1 MKKFNQVMTLSVAT
15 MLLLNPASVF
25 AMTKNETIYST
36 LNYNGVIKKTTI
48 NTRLSDLEKGSVVD
62 YTKLDD
68 IKNIN
73 GREKF
78 SLDSGTITWKST
90 GKDIFY
96 QGKVTEELP
105 IKVTAKYYLNGEEVN
120 PKKIKG
126 KSGDV
131 KIVYSFT
138 NESYDKSSGMYTPFV
153 VTTTSIINSDN
164 NTDIDI
170 DISNGKVVNTGIKNI
185 VTGISAPGL
194 YDSVGLNELKDMDK
208 VTITYN
214 TTKFSMN
221 EVYFVIT
228 PKLLSEVDVNT
239 LSKVDSLNSSLNT
252 LQNGMNE
259 LQNGSSTL
267 NDGAKKIENGTKS
280 LNDGLKSATNGMQE
294 VNSGASELNSKVTSI
309 NSLVNALVDIMTNGN
324 STYSEVIERVNYE
337 KQVINSY
344 DATILP
350 KIEQLQTLYLG
361 NVQAINTLKN
371 TNESISQVYNQYSL
385 GNFKLDSTDTRSLPI
400 LSEYFTNLLTSQG
413 MSNEEIKSTITN
425 LTTVKKTYEG
435 NLQLITLLEGNNQA
449 LLTSKD
455 LIGIVSSKLSELNDG
470 TNKLSNGTKQIN
482 DGLTKLYS
490 GSNELLS
497 GTTNLSNGTN
507 TLNEGIIKIN
517 NEGISKLTEYG
528 NKAVTYKNKVKTLTN
543 LSKNYKGFAS
553 DNSDSTLFIYKISK

>member
-15 MLLLNPASVF
+15 MLLLNPASVL

-36 LNYNGVIKKTTI
+36 LNYNGVVKKTTI
-48 NTRLSDLEKGSVVD
+48 NTRLSDLEKGSIVD

-78 SLDSGTITWKST
+78 SLDSGTLTWKST

-170 DISNGKVVNTGIKNI
+170 SSGKVVNTGTKNI

-194 YDSVGLNELKDMDK
+194 YDSVGLSELKDMDK

-228 PKLLSEVDVNT
+228 PKLLSEVDVNM

-280 LNDGLKSATNGMQE
+280 LNDGLKSASVGMEQ

-324 STYSEVIERVNYE
+324 STDPEVIERVNYE

-350 KIEQLQTLYLG
+350 KLEQLQTLYLG
-361 NVQAINTLKN
+361 NVQAINTLKA

-385 GNFKLDSTDTRSLPI
+385 GNFKLDSTDTRDLPI
-400 LSEYFTNLLTSQG
+400 LSEYFTNLLMSQG
-413 MSNEEIKSTITN
+413 MSSEEIKSTITN

-455 LIGIVSSKLSELNDG
+455 LIGTVSSKLSELNDG
-470 TNKLSNGTKQIN
+470 TNKLSSGTKQIN

-497 GTTNLSNGTN
+497 GTTSLSNGTN

-517 NEGISKLTEYG
+517 SEGISKLTEYG

>member
-25 AMTKNETIYST
+25 AMTKNETVYST
-36 LNYNGVIKKTTI
+36 LNYNGVIEKTTI
-48 NTRLSDLEKGSVVD
+48 NTRLSDLEKGSIVD

-78 SLDSGTITWKST
+78 SLDSGTLTWKST

-96 QGKVTEELP
+96 QGKITEELP

-126 KSGDV
+126 KSGNV

-170 DISNGKVVNTGIKNI
+170 SNGKVVNTGTKNI

-228 PKLLSEVDVNT
+228 PKLLSEVDVNM

-252 LQNGMNE
+252 LQTGMNE

-267 NDGAKKIENGTKS
+267 NDGAKKIENGTKG

-324 STYSEVIERVNYE
+324 STDSEVIERVNYE
-337 KQVINSY
+337 KQVINNY

-350 KIEQLQTLYLG
+350 KIEKLQTLYLG

-371 TNESISQVYNQYSL
+371 TNESISQIYNGYSL

-455 LIGIVSSKLSELNDG
+455 LIGTVSSKLSELNEG

>member
-48 NTRLSDLEKGSVVD
+48 NTRLSDLEKGSIVD

-78 SLDSGTITWKST
+78 SLDSGTLTWKST

-138 NESYDKSSGMYTPFV
+138 NASYDKSSGMYTPFV

-170 DISNGKVVNTGIKNI
+170 SNGKVVNTGTKNI

-194 YDSVGLNELKDMDK
+194 YDSVGLSELKDMDK

-221 EVYFVIT
+221 EVYFIIT
-228 PKLLSEVDVNT
+228 PKLLSEVDVNM

-267 NDGAKKIENGTKS
+267 NDGAKKIEQGTKS

-324 STYSEVIERVNYE
+324 STDSGVIERVNYE

-350 KIEQLQTLYLG
+350 KLEQLQTLYLG
-361 NVQAINTLKN
+361 NVQAINTLKT
-371 TNESISQVYNQYSL
+371 TNESISEVYNGYSL
-385 GNFKLDSTDTRSLPI
+385 GNFKLDSTDTRNLPI
-400 LSEYFTNLLTSQG
+400 LSEYFTNLLMSQG
-413 MSNEEIKSTITN
+413 MSSEEIKSTITN

-455 LIGIVSSKLSELNDG
+455 LIGTVSSKLSELNDG

-482 DGLTKLYS
+482 DGISKLYS

>member
-36 LNYNGVIKKTTI
+36 LNYNGVIEKTTI

-78 SLDSGTITWKST
+78 SIDSGTLTWKST

-126 KSGDV
+126 KSGNV

-170 DISNGKVVNTGIKNI
+170 SNGKVVNTGTKNI

-228 PKLLSEVDVNT
+228 PKLLSEVDVNM

-324 STYSEVIERVNYE
+324 STDSEVIERVNYE

-344 DATILP
+344 DVTILP

-385 GNFKLDSTDTRSLPI
+385 GNFKLDSTDKRSLPI
-400 LSEYFTNLLTSQG
+400 LSEYFTNILTSQG
-413 MSNEEIKSTITN
+413 MSSEEIKSTITN

-455 LIGIVSSKLSELNDG
+455 LIGTVSSKLSELNEG

-528 NKAVTYKNKVKTLTN
+528 NKAVIYKNKVKTLTN

>member
-36 LNYNGVIKKTTI
+36 LNYNGVIEKTTI

-78 SLDSGTITWKST
+78 SIDSGTLTWKST

-170 DISNGKVVNTGIKNI
+170 SNGKVVNTGTKNI

-252 LQNGMNE
+252 LQTGMNE

-324 STYSEVIERVNYE
+324 STDSEVIERVNYE

-371 TNESISQVYNQYSL
+371 TNESISQIYNGYSL
-385 GNFKLDSTDTRSLPI
+385 GNFKLDSTDTRFLPI
-400 LSEYFTNLLTSQG
+400 LSEYFTNILTSQG

-455 LIGIVSSKLSELNDG
+455 LIGIVSSKLSELNEG

-528 NKAVTYKNKVKTLTN
+528 NKAVIYKNKVKTLTN

>member
-25 AMTKNETIYST
+25 AMTKNETVYSI

-78 SLDSGTITWKST
+78 SLDSGTLTWKST

-105 IKVTAKYYLNGEEVN
+105 IKVAAKYYLNGEEVN

-170 DISNGKVVNTGIKNI
+170 SNGKVVNTGTKNI

-228 PKLLSEVDVNT
+228 PKLLSEVDVNM

-252 LQNGMNE
+252 LQTGMNE

-280 LNDGLKSATNGMQE
+280 LNDGLKSASVGMQE

-324 STYSEVIERVNYE
+324 STDSEVIERVNYE

-350 KIEQLQTLYLG
+350 KLEQLQTLYLG

-385 GNFKLDSTDTRSLPI
+385 GNFKLDSTDTRALPI

-455 LIGIVSSKLSELNDG
+455 LIETVSSKLSELNEG

>member
-25 AMTKNETIYST
+25 AMTKNETVYST

-48 NTRLSDLEKGSVVD
+48 NTRLSDLEKGSIVD

-78 SLDSGTITWKST
+78 SLDSGTLTWKST

-105 IKVTAKYYLNGEEVN
+105 IKVSAKYYLNGEEVN

-170 DISNGKVVNTGIKNI
+170 SNGKVVNTGTKNI

-194 YDSVGLNELKDMDK
+194 YESVGLSELKDMDK

-221 EVYFVIT
+221 EVYFIIT
-228 PKLLSEVDVNT
+228 PKLLSEVDVNM

-252 LQNGMNE
+252 LQTGMNE

-267 NDGAKKIENGTKS
+267 NDGAKKIEQGTKS

-324 STYSEVIERVNYE
+324 STDSGVIERVNYE

-350 KIEQLQTLYLG
+350 KLEKLQTLYLS
-361 NVQAINTLKN
+361 NVQAINTLKT
-371 TNESISQVYNQYSL
+371 TNESISQVYNGYSL
-385 GNFKLDSTDTRSLPI
+385 GNFKLDSTDTRALPI

-413 MSNEEIKSTITN
+413 MSSEEIKSTITN

-455 LIGIVSSKLSELNDG
+455 LIGTVSSKLSELNEG

-482 DGLTKLYS
+482 DGISKLYS

-497 GTTNLSNGTN
+497 GTANLSNGTN

>member
-25 AMTKNETIYST
+25 AMTKNETVYST
-36 LNYNGVIKKTTI
+36 LNYNGVIEKTTI
-48 NTRLSDLEKGSVVD
+48 NTRLSDLEKGSIVD

-78 SLDSGTITWKST
+78 SLDSGTLTWKST

-96 QGKVTEELP
+96 QGKITEELP

-126 KSGDV
+126 KSGNV

-170 DISNGKVVNTGIKNI
+170 SNGKVVNTGTKNI

-228 PKLLSEVDVNT
+228 PKLLSEVDVNM

-252 LQNGMNE
+252 LQTGMNE

-267 NDGAKKIENGTKS
+267 NDGAKKIENGTKG

-324 STYSEVIERVNYE
+324 STDSEVIERVNYE
-337 KQVINSY
+337 KQVINNY

-350 KIEQLQTLYLG
+350 KIEKLQTLYLG

-371 TNESISQVYNQYSL
+371 TNESISQVYNGYSL
-385 GNFKLDSTDTRSLPI
+385 GNFKLDSTDTRALPI
-400 LSEYFTNLLTSQG
+400 LSEYFTNILTSQE
-413 MSNEEIKSTITN
+413 MSSEEIKSTITN

-455 LIGIVSSKLSELNDG
+455 LIGTVSSKLSELNEG

-482 DGLTKLYS
+482 NGLTKLYS

-497 GTTNLSNGTN
+497 GTVNLSNGTN

-528 NKAVTYKNKVKTLTN
+528 NKAVIYKNKVKTLTN

>member
-170 DISNGKVVNTGIKNI
+170 SNGKVVNTGTKNI

-221 EVYFVIT
+221 EVYFIIT
-228 PKLLSEVDVNT
+228 PKLLSEVDVNM

-252 LQNGMNE
+252 LQTGMNE

-280 LNDGLKSATNGMQE
+280 LTDGLKSANNGMQE

-324 STYSEVIERVNYE
+324 STDSEVIERVNYE

-350 KIEQLQTLYLG
+350 KLEQLQTLYLG
-361 NVQAINTLKN
+361 NIQAINTLKN

-385 GNFKLDSTDTRSLPI
+385 GNFKLDSTDTSSLPI

-413 MSNEEIKSTITN
+413 MSSEEIKSTITN

-455 LIGIVSSKLSELNDG
+455 LIGTVSSKLSELNEG

-497 GTTNLSNGTN
+497 GTVNLSNGTN

>member
-170 DISNGKVVNTGIKNI
+170 SNGKVVNTGTKNI

-221 EVYFVIT
+221 EVYFIIT
-228 PKLLSEVDVNT
+228 PKLLSEVDVNM

-252 LQNGMNE
+252 LQTGMNE

-280 LNDGLKSATNGMQE
+280 LTDGLKSANNGMQE
-294 VNSGASELNSKVTSI
+294 LNSGASELNSKVTSI

-324 STYSEVIERVNYE
+324 STDSEVIERVNYE

-350 KIEQLQTLYLG
+350 KIEKLQTLYLG
-361 NVQAINTLKN
+361 NIQAINTLKT
-371 TNESISQVYNQYSL
+371 TNESISQIYNGYSL
-385 GNFKLDSTDTRSLPI
+385 GNFKLDSTDTRQLPI

-455 LIGIVSSKLSELNDG
+455 LIGTVSSKLSELNEG

-497 GTTNLSNGTN
+497 GTVNLSNGTN

>member
-78 SLDSGTITWKST
+78 SLDSGTLTWKST

-170 DISNGKVVNTGIKNI
+170 SNGKVVNTGTKNI

-221 EVYFVIT
+221 EVYFIIT
-228 PKLLSEVDVNT
+228 PKLLSEVDVNM

-252 LQNGMNE
+252 LQTGMNE

-280 LNDGLKSATNGMQE
+280 LTDGLKSANNGMQE

-324 STYSEVIERVNYE
+324 STDSEVIERVNYE

-350 KIEQLQTLYLG
+350 KIEKLQTLYLS
-361 NVQAINTLKN
+361 NVQAINTLKT

-385 GNFKLDSTDTRSLPI
+385 GNFKLDSTDTRQLPI
-400 LSEYFTNLLTSQG
+400 LSEYFTNILTSQG
-413 MSNEEIKSTITN
+413 MSSEEIKSTITN

-455 LIGIVSSKLSELNDG
+455 LIGTVSSKLSELNEG

-497 GTTNLSNGTN
+497 GTVNLSNGTN

>member
-78 SLDSGTITWKST
+78 SLDSGTLTWKST

-138 NESYDKSSGMYTPFV
+138 NASYDKSSGMYTPFV

-170 DISNGKVVNTGIKNI
+170 SNGKVVNTGTKNI

-221 EVYFVIT
+221 EVYFIIT
-228 PKLLSEVDVNT
+228 PKLLSEVDINT

-252 LQNGMNE
+252 LQTGMNE

-280 LNDGLKSATNGMQE
+280 LTDGLKSANNGMQE

-324 STYSEVIERVNYE
+324 STDSEVIERVNYE
-337 KQVINSY
+337 KQVINNY
-344 DATILP
+344 DPTILP
-350 KIEQLQTLYLG
+350 KIEKLQTLYLS
-361 NVQAINTLKN
+361 NIQAINTLKT
-371 TNESISQVYNQYSL
+371 TNESISQIYNGYSL
-385 GNFKLDSTDTRSLPI
+385 GNFKLDSTDTSSLPI

-413 MSNEEIKSTITN
+413 MSSEEIKSTIIN

-455 LIGIVSSKLSELNDG
+455 LIGTVSSKLSELNEG

-482 DGLTKLYS
+482 DGLSKLYS

-497 GTTNLSNGTN
+497 GTVNLSNGTN

-553 DNSDSTLFIYKISK
+553 NNSDSTLFIYKISK

>member
-36 LNYNGVIKKTTI
+36 LNYNGVIEKTPI

-62 YTKLDD
+62 YTKLDY

-78 SLDSGTITWKST
+78 SIDSGTLTWKST

-170 DISNGKVVNTGIKNI
+170 SNGKVVNTGTKNI

-324 STYSEVIERVNYE
+324 STDSEVIERVNYE

-413 MSNEEIKSTITN
+413 MSSEEIKSTITN
-425 LTTVKKTYEG
+425 LTTVKKTYEE

-455 LIGIVSSKLSELNDG
+455 LIGTVSSKLSELNEG

-490 GSNELLS
+490 GSNALLS
-497 GTTNLSNGTN
+497 GTVNLSNGTN

>member
-48 NTRLSDLEKGSVVD
+48 NTRLSDLEKGSIVD

-78 SLDSGTITWKST
+78 SLDSGTLTWKST

-126 KSGDV
+126 KSGNV

-164 NTDIDI
+164 NTNI
-170 DISNGKVVNTGIKNI
+170 DISNGKVVNTGTKNI

-194 YDSVGLNELKDMDK
+194 YESVGLSELKDMDK

-221 EVYFVIT
+221 EVYFIIT
-228 PKLLSEVDVNT
+228 PKLLSEVDVNM

-267 NDGAKKIENGTKS
+267 NDGAKKIEQGTKS

-324 STYSEVIERVNYE
+324 STDSGVIERVNYE

-350 KIEQLQTLYLG
+350 KLEQLQTLYLG
-361 NVQAINTLKN
+361 NVQAINTLKA
-371 TNESISQVYNQYSL
+371 TNESISQIYNGYSL
-385 GNFKLDSTDTRSLPI
+385 GNFKLDSTDTRALPI
-400 LSEYFTNLLTSQG
+400 LSEYFTNLLMSQG
-413 MSNEEIKSTITN
+413 MSSEEINSTITN

-455 LIGIVSSKLSELNDG
+455 LIGTVSSKLSELNEG

-497 GTTNLSNGTN
+497 GTANLSNGAN

-528 NKAVTYKNKVKTLTN
+528 NKAVTYKNKVKTLTD

>member
-25 AMTKNETIYST
+25 AMTKNETVYST
-36 LNYNGVIKKTTI
+36 LNYNGVIEKTTI
-48 NTRLSDLEKGSVVD
+48 NTRISDLEKGSVVD

-78 SLDSGTITWKST
+78 SLDSGTLTWKST

-138 NESYDKSSGMYTPFV
+138 NASYDKSSGMYTPFV

-170 DISNGKVVNTGIKNI
+170 SNGKVVNTGTKNI

-194 YDSVGLNELKDMDK
+194 YDSVGLSELKDMDK

-221 EVYFVIT
+221 EVYFIIT
-228 PKLLSEVDVNT
+228 PKLLSEVDVNM

-252 LQNGMNE
+252 LQTGMNE

-324 STYSEVIERVNYE
+324 STDSGVIERVNYE

-350 KIEQLQTLYLG
+350 KIEKLQTLYLG

-371 TNESISQVYNQYSL
+371 TNESISQIYNGYSL
-385 GNFKLDSTDTRSLPI
+385 GNFKLDSTDTRALPI
-400 LSEYFTNLLTSQG
+400 LSEYFTNLLMSQG
-413 MSNEEIKSTITN
+413 MSSEEINSTITN

-455 LIGIVSSKLSELNDG
+455 LIGTVSSKLSELNEG

-497 GTTNLSNGTN
+497 GTSNLSNGTN

-528 NKAVTYKNKVKTLTN
+528 NKAVIYKNKVKTLTN

>member
-170 DISNGKVVNTGIKNI
+170 SNGKVVNTGTKNI

-221 EVYFVIT
+221 EVYFIIT

-252 LQNGMNE
+252 LQTGMNE

-280 LNDGLKSATNGMQE
+280 LTDGLKSANNGMQE

-324 STYSEVIERVNYE
+324 STDSEVIERVNYE

-350 KIEQLQTLYLG
+350 KIEKLQTLYLS
-361 NVQAINTLKN
+361 NVQAINTLKT
-371 TNESISQVYNQYSL
+371 TNETISQIYNGYSL
-385 GNFKLDSTDTRSLPI
+385 GNFKLDSTDTRQLPI

-413 MSNEEIKSTITN
+413 MSSEEIKSTITN

-455 LIGIVSSKLSELNDG
+455 LIGTVSSKLSELNEG

-482 DGLTKLYS
+482 DGLSKLYS

-497 GTTNLSNGTN
+497 GTVNLSNGTN

>member
-1 MKKFNQVMTLSVAT
+1 MKKFNQVMTLSVTT

-36 LNYNGVIKKTTI
+36 LNYNGVIEKTTI

-78 SLDSGTITWKST
+78 SLDSGTLTWKST

-170 DISNGKVVNTGIKNI
+170 SNGKVVNTGTKNI

-221 EVYFVIT
+221 EVYFIIT

-280 LNDGLKSATNGMQE
+280 LNDGLKSASVGMQE

-324 STYSEVIERVNYE
+324 STDSEVIERVNYE

-350 KIEQLQTLYLG
+350 KLEQLQTLYLG
-361 NVQAINTLKN
+361 NVQAINTLKT
-371 TNESISQVYNQYSL
+371 TNESISQVYNGYSL
-385 GNFKLDSTDTRSLPI
+385 GNFKLDSTDTRALPI

-413 MSNEEIKSTITN
+413 MSSEEINSTITN

-455 LIGIVSSKLSELNDG
+455 LIGTVSSKLSELNEG

-528 NKAVTYKNKVKTLTN
+528 NKAVTYKNKVKTLTD

>member
-36 LNYNGVIKKTTI
+36 LNYNGVIEKTTI

-78 SLDSGTITWKST
+78 SIDSGTLTWKST

-153 VTTTSIINSDN
+153 VTTTTIINSDN
-164 NTDIDI
+164 NTDI
-170 DISNGKVVNTGIKNI
+170 DISNGKVVNTGTKNI

-194 YDSVGLNELKDMDK
+194 YDSVGLNELKDIDK

-221 EVYFVIT
+221 EVYFIIT

-324 STYSEVIERVNYE
+324 STDSEVIERVNYE

-371 TNESISQVYNQYSL
+371 TNESISQVYNQYGL
-385 GNFKLDSTDTRSLPI
+385 ENFKLDSTDTRALPI

-455 LIGIVSSKLSELNDG
+455 LIGTVSSKLSELNEG

>member
-1 MKKFNQVMTLSVAT
+1 MKKFNQVMTLSIAT

-126 KSGDV
+126 KSGNV

-170 DISNGKVVNTGIKNI
+170 SNGKVVNTGTKNI

-221 EVYFVIT
+221 EVYFIIT
-228 PKLLSEVDVNT
+228 PKLLSEVDINT

-252 LQNGMNE
+252 LQTGMNE

-280 LNDGLKSATNGMQE
+280 LTDGLKSANNGMQE
-294 VNSGASELNSKVTSI
+294 VNNGASELNSKVTSI

-324 STYSEVIERVNYE
+324 STDSEVIERVNYE

-350 KIEQLQTLYLG
+350 KIEKLQTLYLG
-361 NVQAINTLKN
+361 NVQAINTLKT
-371 TNESISQVYNQYSL
+371 TNESISQIYNGYSL
-385 GNFKLDSTDTRSLPI
+385 GNFKLDSTDTRQLPI

-413 MSNEEIKSTITN
+413 MSSEEIKSTITN

-455 LIGIVSSKLSELNDG
+455 LIGTVSSKLSELNEG

-482 DGLTKLYS
+482 DGLSKLYS

-497 GTTNLSNGTN
+497 GTVNLSNGTN

>member
-170 DISNGKVVNTGIKNI
+170 SNGKVVNTGTKNI

-221 EVYFVIT
+221 EVYFIIT
-228 PKLLSEVDVNT
+228 PKLLSEVDVNM

-252 LQNGMNE
+252 LQTGMNE
-259 LQNGSSTL
+259 LENGSSTL

-324 STYSEVIERVNYE
+324 STDSEVIERVNYE

-350 KIEQLQTLYLG
+350 KLEQLQTLYLG
-361 NVQAINTLKN
+361 NIQAINTLKI
-371 TNESISQVYNQYSL
+371 TNESISQVYNEYSL
-385 GNFKLDSTDTRSLPI
+385 GNFKLDSTDTRTLPI
-400 LSEYFTNLLTSQG
+400 LSEYFTNILTSQG
-413 MSNEEIKSTITN
+413 MSSEEIKSTITN

-455 LIGIVSSKLSELNDG
+455 LIGTVFSKLSELNEG

-497 GTTNLSNGTN
+497 GTVNLSNGTN

-517 NEGISKLTEYG
+517 NEGISKLTEFG

>member
-25 AMTKNETIYST
+25 AMTKNETVYST

-48 NTRLSDLEKGSVVD
+48 NTRLSDLEKGSIVD

-138 NESYDKSSGMYTPFV
+138 NASYDKSSGMYTPFV

-170 DISNGKVVNTGIKNI
+170 SNGKVVNTGTKNI

-194 YDSVGLNELKDMDK
+194 YDSVGLNELKDMDR

-221 EVYFVIT
+221 EAYFIIT
-228 PKLLSEVDVNT
+228 PKLLSEVDVNM

-252 LQNGMNE
+252 LQTGMNE

-280 LNDGLKSATNGMQE
+280 LTDGLKSANNGMQE
-294 VNSGASELNSKVTSI
+294 VNNGASELNSKVTSI

-324 STYSEVIERVNYE
+324 STDSEVIERVNYE
-337 KQVINSY
+337 KQVINNY
-344 DATILP
+344 DPTILP

-361 NVQAINTLKN
+361 NVQAINTLKT
-371 TNESISQVYNQYSL
+371 TNESISQIYNGYSL

-413 MSNEEIKSTITN
+413 MSSEEIKSTITN

-455 LIGIVSSKLSELNDG
+455 LIGTVSSKLSELNEG

-497 GTTNLSNGTN
+497 GTVNLSNGTN

>member
-48 NTRLSDLEKGSVVD
+48 NTRLSDLEKGSIVD

-78 SLDSGTITWKST
+78 SLDSGTLTWKST

-170 DISNGKVVNTGIKNI
+170 SNGKVVNTGTKNI

-194 YDSVGLNELKDMDK
+194 YNTVGLSELKDMDK

-221 EVYFVIT
+221 EVYFIIT
-228 PKLLSEVDVNT
+228 PKLLSEVDVNM

-267 NDGAKKIENGTKS
+267 NDGAKKIEQGTKS

-324 STYSEVIERVNYE
+324 STDSEVIERVNYE
-337 KQVINSY
+337 KQIINSY

-371 TNESISQVYNQYSL
+371 TNESISQVYNGYSL
-385 GNFKLDSTDTRSLPI
+385 GNFKLDSTDTRTLPI

-413 MSNEEIKSTITN
+413 MSSEEIKSTITN

-455 LIGIVSSKLSELNDG
+455 LIGTVSSKLSELNDG

-497 GTTNLSNGTN
+497 GTANLSNGTN

-528 NKAVTYKNKVKTLTN
+528 NKAVTYKNKVKTLTD

>member
-78 SLDSGTITWKST
+78 SLDSGTLTWKST

-170 DISNGKVVNTGIKNI
+170 SNGKVVNTGTKNI

-221 EVYFVIT
+221 EVYFIIT
-228 PKLLSEVDVNT
+228 PKLLSEVDVNM

-252 LQNGMNE
+252 LQTGMNE

-280 LNDGLKSATNGMQE
+280 LTDGLKSANNGMQE

-324 STYSEVIERVNYE
+324 STDSEVIERVNYE
-337 KQVINSY
+337 KQVINNY
-344 DATILP
+344 DPTILP
-350 KIEQLQTLYLG
+350 KIEKLQTLYLG
-361 NVQAINTLKN
+361 NIQAINTLKN

-413 MSNEEIKSTITN
+413 MSSEEIKSTITN

-455 LIGIVSSKLSELNDG
+455 LIGTVSSKLSELNEG

-482 DGLTKLYS
+482 DGLSKLYS

-497 GTTNLSNGTN
+497 GTVNLSNGTN

>member
-36 LNYNGVIKKTTI
+36 LNYNGVIEKTTI

-78 SLDSGTITWKST
+78 SIASGTLTWKST

-96 QGKVTEELP
+96 QGKATEELP

-170 DISNGKVVNTGIKNI
+170 SNGKVVNTGTKNI

-309 NSLVNALVDIMTNGN
+309 NSLINALVDVMTNGN
-324 STYSEVIERVNYE
+324 STDSEVIERVNYE

-361 NVQAINTLKN
+361 NVQAINTLKI
-371 TNESISQVYNQYSL
+371 TNESISQVYNEYSL
-385 GNFKLDSTDTRSLPI
+385 GNFKLDSTDTRTLPI
-400 LSEYFTNLLTSQG
+400 LSEYFTNILTSQG
-413 MSNEEIKSTITN
+413 MSSEEIKSTITN
-425 LTTVKKTYEG
+425 LTTVKKTYEE

-455 LIGIVSSKLSELNDG
+455 LIGTVSSKLSELNDG

-517 NEGISKLTEYG
+517 NEGISKLTEFG

>member
-36 LNYNGVIKKTTI
+36 LNYNGVIEKTTI

-78 SLDSGTITWKST
+78 SIDSGTLTWKST

-170 DISNGKVVNTGIKNI
+170 SNGKVVNTGTKNI

-324 STYSEVIERVNYE
+324 STDSEVIERVNYE

-385 GNFKLDSTDTRSLPI
+385 GNFKLDSTDTRALPI
-400 LSEYFTNLLTSQG
+400 LSEYFTNILTSQG
-413 MSNEEIKSTITN
+413 MSSEEIKSTITN

-455 LIGIVSSKLSELNDG
+455 LIGTVSSKLSELNEG

>member
-25 AMTKNETIYST
+25 AMTKNETVYST

-48 NTRLSDLEKGSVVD
+48 NTRLSDLEKGSIVD

-78 SLDSGTITWKST
+78 SLDSGTLTWKST
-90 GKDIFY
+90 GKDFFY

-105 IKVTAKYYLNGEEVN
+105 IKVSAKYYLNGEEVN

-170 DISNGKVVNTGIKNI
+170 SNGKVVNTGTKNI

-194 YDSVGLNELKDMDK
+194 YDSVGLSELKDMDK

-221 EVYFVIT
+221 EVYFIIT
-228 PKLLSEVDVNT
+228 PKLLSEVDVNM

-252 LQNGMNE
+252 LQTGMNE

-267 NDGAKKIENGTKS
+267 NDGAKKIEQGTKS

-324 STYSEVIERVNYE
+324 STDSGVIERVNYE

-350 KIEQLQTLYLG
+350 KLEKLQTLYLS

-371 TNESISQVYNQYSL
+371 TNESISQIYNGYSL
-385 GNFKLDSTDTRSLPI
+385 GNFKLDSTDTRALPI

-413 MSNEEIKSTITN
+413 MSSEEINSTITN

-455 LIGIVSSKLSELNDG
+455 LIGTVSSKLSELNEG

-497 GTTNLSNGTN
+497 GTANLSNGTN

>member
-78 SLDSGTITWKST
+78 SIDSGTLTWKST

-170 DISNGKVVNTGIKNI
+170 SNGKVVNTGTKNI

-280 LNDGLKSATNGMQE
+280 LTDGLKSANNGMQE

-324 STYSEVIERVNYE
+324 STDSEVIGRVNYE

-350 KIEQLQTLYLG
+350 KIEKLQTLYLS

-400 LSEYFTNLLTSQG
+400 LSEYFTNILTSQG

-449 LLTSKD
+449 LLASKD
-455 LIGIVSSKLSELNDG
+455 LIGTVSSKLSELNEG

-497 GTTNLSNGTN
+497 GTSNLSNGTN

-528 NKAVTYKNKVKTLTN
+528 NKAVIYKNKVKTLTN

>member
-48 NTRLSDLEKGSVVD
+48 NTRLSDLEKGSIVD

-78 SLDSGTITWKST
+78 SLDSGTLTWKST

-105 IKVTAKYYLNGEEVN
+105 IKVSAKYYLNGEEVN

-126 KSGDV
+126 KSGEV

-170 DISNGKVVNTGIKNI
+170 SNGKVVNTGTKNI

-194 YDSVGLNELKDMDK
+194 YDSVGLSELKDMDK

-221 EVYFVIT
+221 EVYFIIT
-228 PKLLSEVDVNT
+228 PKLLSEVDVNM

-324 STYSEVIERVNYE
+324 STDSEVIERVNYE

-413 MSNEEIKSTITN
+413 MSSEEIKSTITN
-425 LTTVKKTYEG
+425 LTTVKKTYEE

-455 LIGIVSSKLSELNDG
+455 LIGTVSSKLSELNEG

-490 GSNELLS
+490 GSNALLS
-497 GTTNLSNGTN
+497 GTVNLSNGTN

>member
-36 LNYNGVIKKTTI
+36 LNYNGVIEKTTI

-78 SLDSGTITWKST
+78 SLDSGTLTWKST

-131 KIVYSFT
+131 KIIYSFT

-170 DISNGKVVNTGIKNI
+170 SNGKVVNTGTKNI

-259 LQNGSSTL
+259 LQNGSSIL

-324 STYSEVIERVNYE
+324 STDSEVIERVNYE

-400 LSEYFTNLLTSQG
+400 LSEYFTNILTSQG

-449 LLTSKD
+449 LLASKD
-455 LIGIVSSKLSELNDG
+455 LIGTVSSKLSELNEG

-490 GSNELLS
+490 GSNALLS
-497 GTTNLSNGTN
+497 GIVNLSNGTN

-528 NKAVTYKNKVKTLTN
+528 NKAVIYKNKVKTLTN

>member
-25 AMTKNETIYST
+25 AMTKNETVYST
-36 LNYNGVIKKTTI
+36 LNYNGVIEKTTI
-48 NTRLSDLEKGSVVD
+48 NTRLSDLEKGSIVD

-78 SLDSGTITWKST
+78 SLDSGTLTWKST

-120 PKKIKG
+120 PKKIKE
-126 KSGDV
+126 KSGNV

-170 DISNGKVVNTGIKNI
+170 SNGKVVNTGTKNI

-228 PKLLSEVDVNT
+228 PKLLSEVDINT

-252 LQNGMNE
+252 LQTGMNE

-324 STYSEVIERVNYE
+324 STDSEVIERVNYE

-385 GNFKLDSTDTRSLPI
+385 GNFKLDSTDTRALPI

-455 LIGIVSSKLSELNDG
+455 LIGTVSSKLSELNEG
-470 TNKLSNGTKQIN
+470 TNKLSNGIKQIN

-497 GTTNLSNGTN
+497 GTSNLSNGTN

-528 NKAVTYKNKVKTLTN
+528 NKAVIYKNKVKTLTN

>member
-36 LNYNGVIKKTTI
+36 LNYNGVIEKTTI

-78 SLDSGTITWKST
+78 SIDSGTLTWKST

-105 IKVTAKYYLNGEEVN
+105 IKVTAKYYLNGEEVS

-170 DISNGKVVNTGIKNI
+170 SNGKVVNTGTKNI

-280 LNDGLKSATNGMQE
+280 LNDGLKSASVGMQE

-324 STYSEVIERVNYE
+324 STDSEVIERVNYE

-385 GNFKLDSTDTRSLPI
+385 GNFKLDSTDTKSLPI
-400 LSEYFTNLLTSQG
+400 LSEYFTNFLTSQG

-455 LIGIVSSKLSELNDG
+455 LIGTVSSKLSELNEG
-470 TNKLSNGTKQIN
+470 TNKLSNGIKQIN

-497 GTTNLSNGTN
+497 GTSNLSNGTN

-528 NKAVTYKNKVKTLTN
+528 NKAVIYKNKVKTLTN

>member
-48 NTRLSDLEKGSVVD
+48 NTRLSDLEKGSIVD

-78 SLDSGTITWKST
+78 SLDSGTLTWKST

-170 DISNGKVVNTGIKNI
+170 SNGKVVNTGTKNI

-194 YDSVGLNELKDMDK
+194 YDSVGLSELKDMDK

-221 EVYFVIT
+221 EVYFIIT
-228 PKLLSEVDVNT
+228 PKLLSEVDVNM

-252 LQNGMNE
+252 LQTGMNE

-324 STYSEVIERVNYE
+324 STDSGVIERVNYE

-350 KIEQLQTLYLG
+350 KLEQLQTLYLG
-361 NVQAINTLKN
+361 NVQAINTLKA
-371 TNESISQVYNQYSL
+371 TNESISQIYNGYSL
-385 GNFKLDSTDTRSLPI
+385 GNFKLDSTDTRALPI
-400 LSEYFTNLLTSQG
+400 LSEYFANLLTSQG
-413 MSNEEIKSTITN
+413 MSSEEINSTITN

-455 LIGIVSSKLSELNDG
+455 LIGTVSSKLSELNDG

-482 DGLTKLYS
+482 DGLSKLYS

-497 GTTNLSNGTN
+497 GTVNLSNGTN

>member
-78 SLDSGTITWKST
+78 SLDSGTLTWKST

-138 NESYDKSSGMYTPFV
+138 NASYDKSSGMYTPFV

-170 DISNGKVVNTGIKNI
+170 SNGKVVNTGTKNI

-228 PKLLSEVDVNT
+228 PKLLSEVDINT

-252 LQNGMNE
+252 LQTGMNE

-280 LNDGLKSATNGMQE
+280 LNDGLKSANNGMQE

-324 STYSEVIERVNYE
+324 STDSEVIERVNYE

-350 KIEQLQTLYLG
+350 KIEKLQTLYLS
-361 NVQAINTLKN
+361 NVQAINTLKT
-371 TNESISQVYNQYSL
+371 TNESISQIYNGYSL
-385 GNFKLDSTDTRSLPI
+385 GNFKLDSTDTRQLPI

-413 MSNEEIKSTITN
+413 MSSEEIKSTITN

-455 LIGIVSSKLSELNDG
+455 LIGTVSSKLSELNEG

-497 GTTNLSNGTN
+497 GTVNLSNGTN

>member
-48 NTRLSDLEKGSVVD
+48 NTRLSDLEKGSIVD

-78 SLDSGTITWKST
+78 SLDSGTLTWKST

-105 IKVTAKYYLNGEEVN
+105 IKVSAKYYLNGEEVN

-170 DISNGKVVNTGIKNI
+170 SNGKVVNTGTKNI

-194 YDSVGLNELKDMDK
+194 YESVGLSELKDMDK

-221 EVYFVIT
+221 EVYFIIT
-228 PKLLSEVDVNT
+228 PKLLSEVDVNM

-252 LQNGMNE
+252 LQTGMNE

-267 NDGAKKIENGTKS
+267 NDGAKKIEQGTKS

-309 NSLVNALVDIMTNGN
+309 NSLVNALIDIMTNGT
-324 STYSEVIERVNYE
+324 STDPEVIERVNYE

-350 KIEQLQTLYLG
+350 KLEQLQTLYLG
-361 NVQAINTLKN
+361 NVQAINTLKT
-371 TNESISQVYNQYSL
+371 TNESISEVYNGYSL
-385 GNFKLDSTDTRSLPI
+385 GNFKLDSTDTRNLPI
-400 LSEYFTNLLTSQG
+400 LSEYFTNLLMSQG
-413 MSNEEIKSTITN
+413 MSSEEIKSTITN

-455 LIGIVSSKLSELNDG
+455 LIGTVSSKLSELNEG

-497 GTTNLSNGTN
+497 GTANLSNGTN

>member
-48 NTRLSDLEKGSVVD
+48 NTRLSDLEKGSIVD

-78 SLDSGTITWKST
+78 SLDSGTLTWKST

-126 KSGDV
+126 KSGNV

-138 NESYDKSSGMYTPFV
+138 NESYDKSSEMYTPFV

-170 DISNGKVVNTGIKNI
+170 SNGKVVNTGTKNI

-194 YDSVGLNELKDMDK
+194 YESVGLSELKDMDK

-221 EVYFVIT
+221 EVYFIIT
-228 PKLLSEVDVNT
+228 PKLLSEVDVNM

-252 LQNGMNE
+252 LQTGMNE

-267 NDGAKKIENGTKS
+267 NDGAKKIEQGTKS

-294 VNSGASELNSKVTSI
+294 VNSGASELNSKITSI
-309 NSLVNALVDIMTNGN
+309 NSLVNALIDIMTNET
-324 STYSEVIERVNYE
+324 STDPEVIERVNYE

-350 KIEQLQTLYLG
+350 KLEQLQTLYLG
-361 NVQAINTLKN
+361 NVQAINTLKT
-371 TNESISQVYNQYSL
+371 TNESISEVYNGYSL
-385 GNFKLDSTDTRSLPI
+385 GNFKLDSTDTRNLPI

-413 MSNEEIKSTITN
+413 MSSEEIKSTITN

-455 LIGIVSSKLSELNDG
+455 LIGTVSSKLSELNEG
-470 TNKLSNGTKQIN
+470 TNKLSSGTKQIN

-497 GTTNLSNGTN
+497 VTANLSNGTN

>member
-78 SLDSGTITWKST
+78 SLDSGTLTWKST

-170 DISNGKVVNTGIKNI
+170 SNGKVVNTGTKNI

-280 LNDGLKSATNGMQE
+280 LNDGLKSASVGMQE

-324 STYSEVIERVNYE
+324 STDSEVIERVNYE

-400 LSEYFTNLLTSQG
+400 LSEYFTNILTSQG

-455 LIGIVSSKLSELNDG
+455 LIGTVSSKLSELNEG

-497 GTTNLSNGTN
+497 GTSNLSNGTN

-528 NKAVTYKNKVKTLTN
+528 NKAVIYKNKVKTLTN

>member
-36 LNYNGVIKKTTI
+36 LNYNGVIEKTTI

-78 SLDSGTITWKST
+78 SIDSGTLTWKST

-170 DISNGKVVNTGIKNI
+170 SNGKVVNTGTKNI

-221 EVYFVIT
+221 EVYFIIT
-228 PKLLSEVDVNT
+228 PKLLSEVDVNM

-324 STYSEVIERVNYE
+324 STDSEVIERVNYE

-350 KIEQLQTLYLG
+350 KLEQLQTLYLG
-361 NVQAINTLKN
+361 NIQAINTLKT
-371 TNESISQVYNQYSL
+371 TNESISQIYNGYSL
-385 GNFKLDSTDTRSLPI
+385 GNFKLDSTDTRQLPI

-413 MSNEEIKSTITN
+413 MSSEEIKSTITN

-455 LIGIVSSKLSELNDG
+455 LIGTVFSKLSELNEG

-497 GTTNLSNGTN
+497 GTVNLSNGTN

-517 NEGISKLTEYG
+517 NEGISKLTEFG